1 MTDLTN
7 DWFSPFDSQR
17 RIGSVIEVQ
26 AANIKINLT
35 LAGQGK
41 SLYVYGQSL
50 RVGEL
55 NEYVFLDVGAS
66 AILGKLTKVWLEGA
80 ERLSVDQLSDKPSE
94 NHPVGYVQPLVIVG
108 AHTGNVERGI
118 SQYPRLGAQVYAAH
132 PDLVAQILTNKSDN
146 EHALDLALGHLPNN
160 ASTQIH
166 ASPEQLFAR
175 HCAVLGS
182 TGSGKSNT
190 VAKLLELIG
199 QYPQAKVVLI
209 DATGEYKGLEKC
221 KEIEKCKQASKCT
234 SKDDCLGLGNIHSF
248 YVGTNKE
255 FANDKRQLTF
265 PYWELSDSDLYALLR
280 PSGQT
285 QQPKLQA
292 AIESLQIQK
301 HLDNTGAYLKAGRPK
316 KIFFEA
322 LEAIKNGEQA
332 KNPAAILWDFKF
344 LAKQIANECVWANG
358 KDKGSTVGTSIWGDE
373 NGNDLLYCSSLIGR
387 VAQVAKSPHMK
398 WLIVDPVTNL
408 TNTVKSKL
416 KTFIESENGILRLD
430 VSAVPFESN
439 AREIL
444 VNAIGRCLLD
454 FCRGEDK
461 IINSQTNPLLVF
473 IDEAH
478 QFLNKSVGEE
488 NSRFSLDAFGN
499 IAKEGRKYGLNVVIA
514 TQRPRD
520 IPEDVL
526 SQIGTFLVHRL
537 TNPFDQDLV
546 KKSIGDLDAATANAL
561 PTLATGEAL
570 LLGVDFN
577 FAMRLKI
584 EQATN
589 QPQSESVSY
598 SKIWKQSKTS

>member
-1 MTDLTN
+1 MTETIRK
-7 DWFSPFDSQR
+7 WFSPFDSQR
-17 RIGSVIEVQ
+17 RIGSTIEVQ
-26 AANIKINLT
+26 AAQIKINLT

-94 NHPVGYVQPLVIVG
+94 NHPVGYVQPLVTVS
-108 AHTGNVERGI
+108 AHAGNVERGI
-118 SQYPRLGAQVYAAH
+118 SQYSRLGAQVYAAH
-132 PDLVAQILTNKSDN
+132 PDLVAQILTNKQDN
-146 EHALDLALGHLPNN
+146 ESSLDLALGHLPNN

-209 DATGEYKGLEKC
+209 DATGEYKDLTNCDTYFVGA
-221 KEIEKCKQASKCT
+221 KQGAT
-234 SKDDCLGLGNIHSF
+234 D
-248 YVGTNKE
+248 NK
-255 FANDKRQLTF
+255 RLTF

-285 QQPKLQA
+285 QLPKLVSA
-292 AIESLQIQK
+292 VNSLRAVALYNLEHPESCK
-301 HLDNTGAYLKAGRPK
+301 TVFLKANRPK
-316 KIFFEA
+316 SEFRKWSDKVTQTTVWNFEYLA
-322 LEAIKNGEQA
+322 DQIGE
-332 KNPAAILWDFKF
+332 
-344 LAKQIANECVWANG
+344 ECV
-358 KDKGSTVGTSIWGDE
+358 KDWEDNYKAYNEAEQG
-373 NGNDLLYCSSLIGR
+373 YCSTLKSR
-387 VAQVAKSPHMK
+387 VESFKIISSMK
-398 WLIVDPVTNL
+398 WLIVDPATNP

-416 KTFIESENGILRLD
+416 KDFIESECGILRLD

-454 FCRGEDK
+454 FCRGDEK
-461 IINSQTNPLLVF
+461 IINSKTNPLLVF

-537 TNPFDQDLV
+537 TNPYDQDLV
-546 KKSIGDLDAATANAL
+546 KKSIADLDYATANAL

-570 LLGVDFN
+570 MLGVDFN
-577 FAMRLKI
+577 FAMRIKI
-584 EQATN
+584 QQATKYPN
-589 QPQSESVSY
+589 SESVSY
-598 SKIWKQSKTS
+598 SQVWR

>member
-209 DATGEYKGLEKC
+209 DATGEYKKLNHC
-221 KEIEKCKQASKCT
+221 DT
-234 SKDDCLGLGNIHSF
+234 YF
-248 YVGTNKE
+248 VGVNE
-255 FANDKRQLTF
+255 AAANDKQLTF
-265 PYWELSDSDLYALLR
+265 PYWEFANSDLYALLR
-280 PSGQT
+280 PSPQV
-285 QQPKLQA
+285 QYPKLVD
-292 AIESLQIQK
+292 AIRS
-301 HLDNTGAYLKAGRPK
+301 LKAAYAHDVANPNQPIGKFLKAR
-316 KIFFEA
+316 
-322 LEAIKNGEQA
+322 QA
-332 KNPAAILWDFKF
+332 KATFQSWVNQLNKSSLWNFKY
-344 LAKQIANECVWANG
+344 LPEQIGYECIWADGGIAQSPNLTIFG
-358 KDKGSTVGTSIWGDE
+358 GE
-373 NGNDLLYCSSLIGR
+373 NLNDLGHCQTLIGR
-387 VAQVAKSPHMK
+387 IKVLADDEYMK
-398 WLIVDPVTNL
+398 WLIVDPATNP

-416 KTFIESENGILRLD
+416 KKFIESKNGILRLD

-584 EQATN
+584 EQAIN
-589 QPQSESVSY
+589 KPQSESVSY
-598 SKIWKQSKTS
+598 SKIWDKSKTS

>member
-1 MTDLTN
+1 MTDATSK
-7 DWFSPFDSQR
+7 WFSPFDSQR

-55 NEYVFLDVGAS
+55 NEYVFLDVGA
-66 AILGKLTKVWLEGA
+66 ATILGKLTKVWLEGA

-108 AHTGNVERGI
+108 AHTGIVERGI

-132 PDLVAQILTNKSDN
+132 PVLVAQILTNKSGN
-146 EHALDLALGHLPNN
+146 ENPLDLALGHLPNN

-199 QYPQAKVVLI
+199 EYPQAKVVLI
-209 DATGEYKGLEKC
+209 DATGEYKKLHACE
-221 KEIEKCKQASKCT
+221 T
-234 SKDDCLGLGNIHSF
+234 Y
-248 YVGTNKE
+248 YVG
-255 FANDKRQLTF
+255 ANSEATDEKQLTF

-292 AIESLQIQK
+292 AIESLQVQK
-301 HLDNTGAYLKAGRPK
+301 NLGKTGAYLKAGQLKRP
-316 KIFFEA
+316 FFDA
-322 LEAIKNGEQA
+322 LEAIKNEEQTN
-332 KNPAAILWDFKF
+332 NPVVVLWDFKF
-344 LAKQIANECVWANG
+344 LAKQINNECVWANG
-358 KDKGSTVGTSIWGDE
+358 KDKGNTAGTSIWGDE

-387 VAQVAKSPHMK
+387 VAQLAKNPYMK
-398 WLIVDPVTNL
+398 WLIVDPATNNP
-408 TNTVKSKL
+408 TNTVKSQL
-416 KTFIESENGILRLD
+416 KKFIESETESGILRLD

-454 FCRGEDK
+454 FCRGDEA
-461 IINSQTNPLLVF
+461 IINSHTTPLLVF

-537 TNPFDQDLV
+537 TNPYDQELV

>member
-209 DATGEYKGLEKC
+209 DATGEYKKLNHC
-221 KEIEKCKQASKCT
+221 DT
-234 SKDDCLGLGNIHSF
+234 YF
-248 YVGTNKE
+248 VGVNE
-255 FANDKRQLTF
+255 AAANDKQLTF
-265 PYWELSDSDLYALLR
+265 PYWEFANSDLYALLR
-280 PSGQT
+280 PSPQV
-285 QQPKLQA
+285 QYPKLVD
-292 AIESLQIQK
+292 AIRS
-301 HLDNTGAYLKAGRPK
+301 LKAAYAHDVANPNQPIGKFLKAR
-316 KIFFEA
+316 
-322 LEAIKNGEQA
+322 QA
-332 KNPAAILWDFKF
+332 KATFQSWVNQLNKSSLWNFKY
-344 LAKQIANECVWANG
+344 LPEQIGYECIWADG
-358 KDKGSTVGTSIWGDE
+358 GTAQSPNLTIFGGE
-373 NGNDLLYCSSLIGR
+373 NLNDLGHCQTLIGR
-387 VAQVAKSPHMK
+387 IKVLADDEYMK
-398 WLIVDPVTNL
+398 WLIVDPATNP

-416 KTFIESENGILRLD
+416 KKFIESKNGILRLD

-584 EQATN
+584 EQAIN
-589 QPQSESVSY
+589 KPQSESVSY
-598 SKIWKQSKTS
+598 SKIWDKSKTS

>member
-1 MTDLTN
+1 MTDATSK
-7 DWFSPFDSQR
+7 WFSPFDSQR
-17 RIGSVIEVQ
+17 RISSVIEVLATQ
-26 AANIKINLT
+26 IKINLT

-221 KEIEKCKQASKCT
+221 KEIEKCQQVLKCT
-234 SKDDCLGLGNIHSF
+234 DDCLGTFYSF

-255 FANDKRQLTF
+255 CTDNKKKLMF

-280 PSGQT
+280 PSGQI
-285 QQPKLQA
+285 QLPKLVSA
-292 AIESLQIQK
+292 VNSLRAVSLYNQENSANPK
-301 HLDNTGAYLKAGRPK
+301 TVFVKANSLKSVFKEWSDKVTQRT
-316 KIFFEA
+316 I
-322 LEAIKNGEQA
+322 
-332 KNPAAILWDFKF
+332 WDFKF
-344 LAKQIANECVWANG
+344 LANQIGEECVKDWDDKYNG
-358 KDKGSTVGTSIWGDE
+358 YNEAEQG
-373 NGNDLLYCSSLIGR
+373 YCSTLKSR
-387 VAQVAKSPHMK
+387 VESIQSIESMS
-398 WLIVDPVTNL
+398 WLIVSPATNP
-408 TNTVKSKL
+408 TNTVKSIL
-416 KTFIESENGILRLD
+416 KKFIESSENGILRLD

-537 TNPFDQDLV
+537 TNPYDQDLV

-584 EQATN
+584 KQAIN
-589 QPQSESVSY
+589 KPQSESVSY
-598 SKIWKQSKTS
+598 SNIWYKSNTQSNE

>member
-1 MTDLTN
+1 MTDATRK
-7 DWFSPFDSQR
+7 WFSPFDSQR
-17 RIGSVIEVQ
+17 RIGSVIEVLASQ
-26 AANIKINLT
+26 IKINLT

-41 SLYVYGQSL
+41 SLFVYGQSL

-190 VAKLLELIG
+190 VAKLLELVAQHHG
-199 QYPQAKVVLI
+199 KALLI
-209 DATGEYKGLEKC
+209 DATGEYKELED
-221 KEIEKCKQASKCT
+221 ST
-234 SKDDCLGLGNIHSF
+234 SHL
-248 YVGTNKE
+248 VGSDEGDLN
-255 FANDKRQLTF
+255 F
-265 PYWELSDSDLYALLR
+265 PYLDLTNTDLYALLR
-280 PSGQT
+280 PSAGVQL
-285 QQPKLQA
+285 PKLA
-292 AIESLQIQK
+292 SAIRSLQVVNK
-301 HLDNTGAYLKAGRPK
+301 HQQTSNIYVKANTKKSIFNEKLKTTPTSQEWEIIHLYDQLK
-316 KIFFEA
+316 E
-322 LEAIKNGEQA
+322 
-332 KNPAAILWDFKF
+332 
-344 LAKQIANECVWANG
+344 ECV
-358 KDKGSTVGTSIWGDE
+358 KDFGGESFGVLNDGDWT
-373 NGNDLLYCSSLIGR
+373 YCSSLADR
-387 VAQVAKSPHMK
+387 VKNWVEDPSMS
-398 WLIVDPVTNL
+398 WLINSSTV
-408 TNTVKSKL
+408 NTVKQKILS
-416 KTFIESENGILRLD
+416 FIKDANSAKILRLD
-430 VSAVPFESN
+430 LSKIPFESN

-444 VNAIGRCLLD
+444 VNAIGRCLLG
-454 FCRGEDK
+454 FARNQT
-461 IINSQTNPLLVF
+461 INISKPLLVF

-478 QFLNKSVGEE
+478 QFLNKTVGDEFTKF
-488 NSRFSLDAFGN
+488 NLDAFGN

-537 TNPFDQDLV
+537 TNPYDQELV

-589 QPQSESVSY
+589 EPQSESVSY

>member
-1 MTDLTN
+1 
-7 DWFSPFDSQR
+7 
-17 RIGSVIEVQ
+17 
-26 AANIKINLT
+26 
-35 LAGQGK
+35 
-41 SLYVYGQSL
+41 
-50 RVGEL
+50 
-55 NEYVFLDVGAS
+55 
-66 AILGKLTKVWLEGA
+66 
-80 ERLSVDQLSDKPSE
+80 
-94 NHPVGYVQPLVIVG
+94 
-108 AHTGNVERGI
+108 
-118 SQYPRLGAQVYAAH
+118 
-132 PDLVAQILTNKSDN
+132 
-146 EHALDLALGHLPNN
+146 
-160 ASTQIH
+160 
-166 ASPEQLFAR
+166 
-175 HCAVLGS
+175 
-182 TGSGKSNT
+182 
-190 VAKLLELIG
+190 LLELIG

-209 DATGEYKGLEKC
+209 DATGEYKKLNHC
-221 KEIEKCKQASKCT
+221 DT
-234 SKDDCLGLGNIHSF
+234 YF
-248 YVGTNKE
+248 VGVNE
-255 FANDKRQLTF
+255 AAANDKQLTF
-265 PYWELSDSDLYALLR
+265 PYWEFANSDLYALLR
-280 PSGQT
+280 PSPQV
-285 QQPKLQA
+285 QYPKLVDAIRSLKAAYAHDVANPSQLIYRWLKARQPKATFQSWVNQLNKS
-292 AIESLQIQK
+292 SLWNFKYLPEQIGYECIWADGGTAQSPN
-301 HLDNTGAYLKAGRPK
+301 LT
-316 KIFFEA
+316 IFG
-322 LEAIKNGEQA
+322 GE
-332 KNPAAILWDFKF
+332 NL
-344 LAKQIANECVWANG
+344 
-358 KDKGSTVGTSIWGDE
+358 
-373 NGNDLLYCSSLIGR
+373 NDLGHCQTLIGR
-387 VAQVAKSPHMK
+387 IKVLADDEYMK
-398 WLIVDPVTNL
+398 WLIVDPATNP

-416 KTFIESENGILRLD
+416 KNFIESKTENGILRLD

-537 TNPFDQDLV
+537 TNPYDQELV

-589 QPQSESVSY
+589 EPQSESVSY